1 MKPIYPISRTLIGLL
16 TALAVLAGLA
26 VSDSVAQD
34 TKPADPTVAPV
45 PAPSPANPPAGA
57 PEEKGLRLNFRGV
70 PLDMVL
76 SYLSDAAGFIIVL
89 DTEVKGKI
97 DVWSSQPL
105 SKDEAVELLN
115 TVLNKNGYAAIR
127 NGRTLRVVSRD
138 DARTK
143 DIPVKSGSDPESITK
158 SDEMVTQ
165 VIPVRY
171 ANAAQLVQ
179 NLKPLLATYA
189 ELSANESG
197 NALVLTATQ
206 SDVRRMVQIV
216 SALDTSISSVADIR
230 VFPLRYA
237 DAKEL
242 ANAVKELFQ
251 PPSTQNNN
259 DRRNQFFNRFFGGPG
274 GGGFPGAG
282 GPGGAGFGGNGGGG
296 RGGGSTS
303 PQNNTRVVAV
313 ADERANALVVSAPGD
328 LIPTIEKLVEEM
340 DVSVADITELRVF
353 HLLNADPLDIAD
365 IMAELFPDDTRT
377 GNNNGQQDFR
387 FRGGQGGQ
395 GGLGGIIR
403 GGGGGGNAN
412 NANANASDRMKKK
425 GRVLAVPDQRT
436 SSIIVSAASEYMPQ
450 IAAMIEQL
458 DQSPAKKQ

>member
-1 MKPIYPISRTLIGLL
+1 
-16 TALAVLAGLA
+16 
-26 VSDSVAQD
+26 
-34 TKPADPTVAPV
+34 
-45 PAPSPANPPAGA
+45 
-57 PEEKGLRLNFRGV
+57 
-70 PLDMVL
+70 
-76 SYLSDAAGFIIVL
+76 
-89 DTEVKGKI
+89 
-97 DVWSSQPL
+97 
-105 SKDEAVELLN
+105 
-115 TVLNKNGYAAIR
+115 
-127 NGRTLRVVSRD
+127 
-138 DARTK
+138 
-143 DIPVKSGSDPESITK
+143 
-158 SDEMVTQ
+158 
-165 VIPVRY
+165 
-171 ANAAQLVQ
+171 
-179 NLKPLLATYA
+179 
-189 ELSANESG
+189 
-197 NALVLTATQ
+197 
-206 SDVRRMVQIV
+206 MVQIV

-458 DQSPAKKQ
+458 DQSPAKKQRVFVYSLENADVQQVEQIVRGMFERTTTTGNRNTANQNSALSTRSQQTQTTPGGTMGNNGFGGQGGLGGVGGGQQFGR